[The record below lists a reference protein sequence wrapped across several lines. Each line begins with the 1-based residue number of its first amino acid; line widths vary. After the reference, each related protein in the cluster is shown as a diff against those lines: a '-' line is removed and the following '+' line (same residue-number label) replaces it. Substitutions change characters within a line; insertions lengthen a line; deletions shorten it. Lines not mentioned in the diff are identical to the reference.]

1 MLKFIYIN
9 KNFNILCTMGVDSL
23 NNSEKRNFLIRT
35 LVDESDEREY
45 IEIPQNPEQQRQLL
59 RALMNVRQPK
69 EISKNFL
76 DIQDEYLKEV
86 TTQKGITK
94 IDTLQPIQEGL
105 YVWQGDITTLD
116 CDAIVNAANSN
127 MTGCYIPN
135 HKCVDNFI
143 HTYAGVQLRLE
154 CDNLIKKQGY
164 PEPTGMA
171 KITNAYNLPCKNVIH
186 TVGPIVR
193 RTLTDEHC
201 DLLKKC
207 YLSCLEL
214 ANEKGLNSIAFSCIS
229 TGAFRF
235 PNDIAAQI
243 AVETVKNFMKKETT
257 IKRVIFNVFKDI
269 NKEIYERLLTEN

>member
-1 MLKFIYIN
+1 M
-9 KNFNILCTMGVDSL
+9 

-35 LVDESDEREY
+35 LIDESDEREN
-45 IEIPQNPEQQRQLL
+45 IEIPQNSEQQRQLL
-59 RALMNVRQPK
+59 RALMNVRHPK
-69 EISKNFL
+69 EISKDFL

-86 TTQKGITK
+86 TIQKGITK
-94 IDTLQPIQEGL
+94 IDTLQPIQKGL

-214 ANEKGLNSIAFSCIS
+214 ANKKGLNSIAFSCIS

-269 NKEIYERLLTEN
+269 DKEIYERLLTEN

>member
-1 MLKFIYIN
+1 M
-9 KNFNILCTMGVDSL
+9 

-35 LVDESDEREY
+35 LIDESDEREN
-45 IEIPQNPEQQRQLL
+45 IEIPQNSEQQRQLL
-59 RALMNVRQPK
+59 RALMNVRHPK
-69 EISKNFL
+69 EISKDFL

-86 TTQKGITK
+86 TIQKGITK
-94 IDTLQPIQEGL
+94 IDTLQPIQKGL

-154 CDNLIKKQGY
+154 CYNLIKKQGY

-269 NKEIYERLLTEN
+269 DKEIYERLLTEN